1 MSLTSVREPPTVVL
15 KSHKHWTFSEN
26 NLRQA
31 MSRRGDETTFLPS
44 EPALRIIMRRL
55 REIMAEAGDGQSRL
69 DKIVRQIA
77 GVMVAEVCSI
87 YLKRQDGSLEL
98 FATEGLKQEAV
109 HNTRMKRGEG
119 LVGRCAEMNV
129 TINESEASSH
139 PSFSYRPETGEE
151 VYHSLLAV
159 PVQRSGQVLGVLV
172 IQNRTVKEYS
182 DEDVEVMQTTAM
194 VVAEQLVSGAVAG
207 AGTALEISKSLSAV
221 IEGEGISEG
230 IALGRVVLHEPRIVV
245 TKLMSDD
252 PAVDLDRLETAIAD
266 LRASLDDMLDHEN
279 LAGAGEH
286 RDVLEA
292 YRMFAHDKGW
302 HRRLR
307 EAVEGGLTAEAAVE
321 RVQNGTRAR
330 MHRQND
336 PLWRERQRD
345 LDDLSDRLM
354 RILAGRTQGAAD
366 PANLPADIILVAR
379 TMGTAELLDYD
390 RTKLRG
396 LVVEDGSSQS
406 HVAIVAKAL
415 GIAAVGQALG
425 VVDRVNAG
433 DTIIVDAVGGEVH
446 LRPSPEMVAA
456 YSDKVR
462 FRARRQKQYEALR
475 DVPAVTRDGVKIDLH
490 MNAGLLVDMPHLAE
504 SGAAGVGLF
513 RTELQFMLSHTLPR
527 LERQLATYKAVV
539 DIAGDKPVVFRAL
552 DIGGDKM
559 LPYLRQTKEEN
570 PAIGWRAIRMSLDR
584 PALFRTQVRA
594 FLRASAGREL
604 SIMIPMVSDAEEM
617 TAIRALIDKEHD
629 IMKKRGFEAPSCV
642 KVGAMLEVP
651 ALLFQLDAL
660 MPKVDFIS
668 VGSNDLLQFLYA
680 ADRTNAQVA
689 SRYDCLSVAPLR
701 ALKSLIK
708 AGKKYKVPITLC
720 GEMAGRPLEAMA
732 LIGLGFRAVSMSPAS
747 IGPVKTMILSLDAGK
762 TERFIDERLKTG
774 EGDVRAALTRFAA
787 ENEIEV

>member
-1 MSLTSVREPPTVVL
+1 M
-15 KSHKHWTFSEN
+15 
-26 NLRQA
+26 Q
-31 MSRRGDETTFLPS
+31 SRRGDDSSYLPS
-44 EPALRIIMRRL
+44 EPALRVIMRRL
-55 REIMAEAGDGQSRL
+55 REIMSEPGDGQARL
-69 DKIVRQIA
+69 NKIVRQIA

-119 LVGRCAEMNV
+119 LVGRCAEFNV

-151 VYHSLLAV
+151 IFHSLLAV

-172 IQNRTVKEYS
+172 IQNRTVKDYS
-182 DEDVEVMQTTAM
+182 DEDVEVLQTTAM

-221 IEGEGISEG
+221 IAGEGISEG

-245 TKLMSDD
+245 TQLMADD
-252 PAVDLDRLETAIAD
+252 PAAD
-266 LRASLDDMLDHEN
+266 LVRLDTAVAELRAALDDMLDHEH
-279 LAGAGEH
+279 LAAAGEH

-336 PLWRERQRD
+336 PAWRERQRD

-354 RILAGRTQGAAD
+354 RILAGRTGMTD
-366 PANLPADIILVAR
+366 PANLPPDAILVAR
-379 TMGTAELLDYD
+379 TLGTAELLDYD
-390 RTKLRG
+390 RSKLRG

-415 GIAAVGQALG
+415 GIAAVGQAIG

-433 DTIIVDAVGGEVH
+433 DDIIVDAVGGEVH

-462 FRARRQKQYEALR
+462 FRARRQKQYQALR
-475 DVPAVTRDGVKIDLH
+475 DVPAFTRDGERIALH

-504 SGAAGVGLF
+504 SGADGIGLF
-513 RTELQFMLSHTLPR
+513 RTELQFMLSDTLPR
-527 LERQLATYKAVV
+527 LERQLQTYRAVV
-539 DIAGDKPVVFRAL
+539 AEAGDKPVVFRAL
-552 DIGGDKM
+552 DIGGDKV
-559 LPYLRQTKEEN
+559 LPYLRQTREEN

-594 FLRASAGREL
+594 FLRAAAGREL
-604 SIMIPMVSDAEEM
+604 SIMIPMVSEAAEM
-617 TAIRALIDKEHD
+617 TAIRALIDKEHELL
-629 IMKKRGFEAPSCV
+629 KKRGFEAPSRV
-642 KVGAMLEVP
+642 KIGAMLEVP

-660 MPKVDFIS
+660 LPKVDFIS
-668 VGSNDLLQFLYA
+668 VGSNDLLQFLFA

-689 SRYDCLSVAPLR
+689 SRYDSLSVAPLR
-701 ALKSLIK
+701 ALKDLVK
-708 AGKKYKVPITLC
+708 ASRKYKVPLTLC

-732 LIGLGFRAVSMSPAS
+732 LIGLGFRSISMAPAS
-747 IGPVKTMILSLDAGK
+747 IGPVKTMILSLDAK
-762 TERFIDERLKTG
+762 KMERFLTERLKM
-774 EGDVRAALTRFAA
+774 GDAVLRPALARFAE
-787 ENEIEV
+787 ENEVEV